1 MGKDALVPAFGYPDT
16 GAGKYSKLLPYGDW
30 YRFNCAQ
37 RIHMNSIE
45 HLSWS
50 LPLLLVGGLFMPR
63 VFGVMGATVIIGREL
78 YRYGYMTNDGPNS
91 RIREAGA
98 IPLNAAEFF
107 MMLAVGG
114 LALQYFLGPFFG
126 RRNLVKRL
134 TMSKIDRKIEYVR
147 DRIKRGRPIE

>member
-1 MGKDALVPAFGYPDT
+1 M

-30 YRFNCAQ
+30 FRFNCAQ

-63 VFGVMGATVIIGREL
+63 VFGLMSATVIIGREL
-78 YRYGYMTNDGPNS
+78 YRFGYMTNDGPNS

-98 IPLNAAEFF
+98 IPLNAAEFV
-107 MMLAVGG
+107 MMLAVSG
-114 LALQYFLGPFFG
+114 LAL
-126 RRNLVKRL
+126 
-134 TMSKIDRKIEYVR
+134 
-147 DRIKRGRPIE
+147 